1 MTAFSNILQGKAIQS
16 INIISSFPLTSV
28 TAKLLLPQGTTLYHL
43 SCSTSINPC
52 DLYWL
57 ISSDILE
64 VKGELGGRPMPY
76 PRRKYNLRWVFHLRI
91 SWVVATTPDIA
102 VRPGNKDIVR
112 SFHHLSL
119 KGLRN
124 VLGII
129 TLDLLLLWVKEMS
142 PERREMICVLC
153 SRGTLYSKA
162 FCPPLQGIFQK
173 PSFRSLLGLGF
184 PIYFSQKPS
193 SGP

>member
-28 TAKLLLPQGTTLYHL
+28 TAKLSCHREPPYAMP
-43 SCSTSINPC
+43 CSTSINPC

-57 ISSDILE
+57 I
-64 VKGELGGRPMPY
+64 KLGYIGGKRRVGRRPMPY

-91 SWVVATTPDIA
+91 SWVVATIPDIA

-112 SFHHLSL
+112 SFHHLSS

-129 TLDLLLLWVKEMS
+129 TLDLLLLWWGG
-142 PERREMICVLC
+142 PEKRKWFVYCVVGAHCIPRL
-153 SRGTLYSKA
+153 SALPFRKI
-162 FCPPLQGIFQK
+162 IFQK
-173 PSFRSLLGLGF
+173 PSFRSLLGLSS

>member
-1 MTAFSNILQGKAIQS
+1 MVNPRRCNKRYKFNKKRRLAFSNLLQGKAIQS
-16 INIISSFPLTSV
+16 ITIVSSFPLTSV

-76 PRRKYNLRWVFHLRI
+76 PRRKHNLRWVFHLRI

-102 VRPGNKDIVR
+102 VRPGNNDIV

-119 KGLRN
+119 KRLRN
-124 VLGII
+124 VLGMI

-142 PERREMICVLC
+142 PERREMIAWKINRNQA
-153 SRGTLYSKA
+153 S
-162 FCPPLQGIFQK
+162 
-173 PSFRSLLGLGF
+173 
-184 PIYFSQKPS
+184 
-193 SGP
+193 

>member
-1 MTAFSNILQGKAIQS
+1 MAAFPNILQGEAVKS
-16 INIISSFPLTSV
+16 IDIISGSPLTSV

-57 ISSDILE
+57 ISSDMLE

-76 PRRKYNLRWVFHLRI
+76 PRRKYNLRWVFHLRV
-91 SWVVATTPDIA
+91 SWDVATTPDTA
-102 VRPGNKDIVR
+102 VRPGNKDIV
-112 SFHHLSL
+112 SFPHLSL

-124 VLGII
+124 VLGMI
-129 TLDLLLLWVKEMS
+129 TMGLLLLWVKEMS
-142 PERREMICVLC
+142 PGRREMICVLC
-153 SRGTLYSKA
+153 SRDTLYSKA
-162 FCPPLQGIFQK
+162 FCPSLQGIFQK